1 MKLRKT
7 NSDGRTDEPIVD
19 DATFRLIN
27 RDRDIIWKLS
37 FKGLLEKEKM
47 CTVQK
52 TFLEQSFF
60 NLFKYD
66 MVF

>member
-1 MKLRKT
+1 MKFRTT

-37 FKGLLEKEKM
+37 FKRLLEIEKNS
-47 CTVQK
+47 TVSKRFFELSFQK
-52 TFLEQSFF
+52 RYGFLT
-60 NLFKYD
+60 
-66 MVF
+66 